1 MDPDEDMD
9 FYDLWKYIALGAWI
23 GSTSFGDSMLPPSP
37 PKTKKTTKTNMG
49 YLFRI
54 EAKQKKKGGNAG
66 AFENSMLRIDRAQ
79 GQYLQLNF

>member
-9 FYDLWKYIALGAWI
+9 FYNLWKYIALGTWI

-37 PKTKKTTKTNMG
+37 PKTKENTRTNMG

-54 EAKQKKKGGNAG
+54 EAKQNKKG
-66 AFENSMLRIDRAQ
+66 EMQ
-79 GQYLQLNF
+79 GPLKTVC